1 MKNKVGNERAIIS
14 SVQKNGGP
22 IGKRWFM
29 HMCSQPG
36 VFVSHST
43 PDLSPPYLP
52 KRFMTNWHNFFKMI
66 SMTEKVQIC
75 HQHLS
80 STVGHRHRYG
90 TSFEMSLTFVPADI
104 SKSRIANRY
113 QHQHLS
119 NHHCNDG
126 DSSHSWNIFRLID
139 IDIDSIWSLKT
150 DRILV
155 PHWSNMDKLLDCE
168 AASVSFTMSKLLSK
182 PSSILEGEK
191 KRYRLK
197 DMIKVLPVWY
207 FWAW

>member
-66 SMTEKVQIC
+66 SVTGKVQIC

-113 QHQHLS
+113 QHQHLP
-119 NHHCNDG
+119 NHHCYDG
-126 DSSHSWNIFRLID
+126 DSSHSWNIYRSTDSIVIQSDPYD
-139 IDIDSIWSLKT
+139 IDQ
-150 DRILV
+150 ILV
-155 PHWSNMDKLLDCE
+155 AHQS
-168 AASVSFTMSKLLSK
+168 
-182 PSSILEGEK
+182 
-191 KRYRLK
+191 
-197 DMIKVLPVWY
+197 
-207 FWAW
+207 